1 MPSQFK
7 LPWYKSLV
15 KGDVE
20 WMDGAISTVQDK
32 KKTKKQNKKIEKIKT
47 KQGSHGFKREKK
59 IMIVFGEK
67 KEAAIVSDRRL
78 AYANEAN
85 YFFKRSDIL
94 NSSL

>member
-67 KEAAIVSDRRL
+67 RRSC
-78 AYANEAN
+78 NC
-85 YFFKRSDIL
+85 FRSPTCIR
-94 NSSL
+94 

>member
-1 MPSQFK
+1 MGQF
-7 LPWYKSLV
+7 
-15 KGDVE
+15 
-20 WMDGAISTVQDK
+20 QQC
-32 KKTKKQNKKIEKIKT
+32 KTKKTQKNKIKKIEKIKT

>member
-32 KKTKKQNKKIEKIKT
+32 KINKNRKNKNKTRKSWIQK
-47 KQGSHGFKREKK
+47 GKK
-59 IMIVFGEK
+59 IMIVFGGK
-67 KEAAIVSDRRL
+67 NKLQLFQIADLHTLMKLII
-78 AYANEAN
+78 
-85 YFFKRSDIL
+85 FL
-94 NSSL
+94 NVLTF

>member
-32 KKTKKQNKKIEKIKT
+32 KKIEKIKT

-59 IMIVFGEK
+59 
-67 KEAAIVSDRRL
+67 
-78 AYANEAN
+78 
-85 YFFKRSDIL
+85 
-94 NSSL
+94 

>member
-32 KKTKKQNKKIEKIKT
+32 KINKNRKNKNKTRKSWIQKGKKNNDSLWGKKK
-47 KQGSHGFKREKK
+47 
-59 IMIVFGEK
+59 
-67 KEAAIVSDRRL
+67 AAIVSDHRL

>member
-1 MPSQFK
+1 
-7 LPWYKSLV
+7 
-15 KGDVE
+15 
-20 WMDGAISTVQDK
+20 MDGWGNFNSARQK
-32 KKTKKQNKKIEKIKT
+32 KNRKNKNKTRKSWIQKGKKIT
-47 KQGSHGFKREKK
+47 
-59 IMIVFGEK
+59 IVFGEK

>member
-59 IMIVFGEK
+59 IMIVFGGK
-67 KEAAIVSDRRL
+67 KAAIVSDRRL

>member
-1 MPSQFK
+1 MDS
-7 LPWYKSLV
+7 
-15 KGDVE
+15 KG
-20 WMDGAISTVQDK
+20 K
-32 KKTKKQNKKIEKIKT
+32 
-47 KQGSHGFKREKK
+47 KK

>member
-1 MPSQFK
+1 MLSGWMGQF
-7 LPWYKSLV
+7 
-15 KGDVE
+15 
-20 WMDGAISTVQDK
+20 QQC
-32 KKTKKQNKKIEKIKT
+32 KTKKKQKNKIKKIEKIKT

-59 IMIVFGEK
+59 IMIVFGGK

>member
-32 KKTKKQNKKIEKIKT
+32 KKQQKNKIKKIEKIKT

-67 KEAAIVSDRRL
+67 KKKLQLFQIADLHTLMKLII
-78 AYANEAN
+78 
-85 YFFKRSDIL
+85 FL
-94 NSSL
+94 NVLTF

>member
-32 KKTKKQNKKIEKIKT
+32 KKIEKIKT

-78 AYANEAN
+78 AYTNEAN

>member
-32 KKTKKQNKKIEKIKT
+32 KKTKKQNKKNRKNKNKT
-47 KQGSHGFKREKK
+47 RKSWIQKGKK
-59 IMIVFGEK
+59 K
-67 KEAAIVSDRRL
+67 
-78 AYANEAN
+78 
-85 YFFKRSDIL
+85 
-94 NSSL
+94 

>member
-1 MPSQFK
+1 
-7 LPWYKSLV
+7 
-15 KGDVE
+15 
-20 WMDGAISTVQDK
+20 MDGWGNFNSARQ
-32 KKTKKQNKKIEKIKT
+32 KKTKKQNKKNRKNKNKT
-47 KQGSHGFKREKK
+47 RKSWIQKGKK